1 MAGWIAGAICHVEE
15 MTMAQMQSAEAVLMV
30 VDGGGCS
37 EMQRLE
43 TTYQR
48 NAIVIVS
55 PHPR

>member
-1 MAGWIAGAICHVEE
+1 MAGWIEGAICHVED
-15 MTMAQMQSAEAVLMV
+15 MTMAQRAKRRGCA
-30 VDGGGCS
+30 DGGGRS